1 MALKRKHLLNSPQAN
16 GFFSPKNH
24 SSKVLDWKYDC
35 SCFQGIEQL
44 KKEERRWAKKTKW
57 MNMKAVFG
65 HPFSLGWASPFATP
79 DQGKADPYQYVV
91 WRTLSSIATQTQTT
105 SQHYRPIRSHECLN
119 RKKQHNYS
127 ETFFFNEN
135 LWFSPCVL
143 FQPHL
148 NPFFPSHSGLQSPW
162 PYYCFLPVFASL
174 LLCAWVCETSVKS
187 APLYAWAVF
196 SHFFHLWSCLL
207 IWALPGFFWSTRPPV
222 SECL

>member
-1 MALKRKHLLNSPQAN
+1 MALKRKHLLHSPQAN

-91 WRTLSSIATQTQTT
+91 WRTLNSIATQTQTT

-127 ETFFFNEN
+127 ETFFFNASSKMAEHCREKKKSPHGFYF
-135 LWFSPCVL
+135 WKDHPFYFSVTEAAFL
-143 FQPHL
+143 FFL
-148 NPFFPSHSGLQSPW
+148 FKITSLASGFLSAVCLAWLTWRPLSPGH
-162 PYYCFLPVFASL
+162 
-174 LLCAWVCETSVKS
+174 
-187 APLYAWAVF
+187 APLY
-196 SHFFHLWSCLL
+196 
-207 IWALPGFFWSTRPPV
+207 
-222 SECL
+222 